1 MGYFVICLLIA
12 KWQIER
18 HFCKNN
24 KQTKNKQN
32 RLISVLRRRRRK
44 RRRRRRR
51 NPELRQ
57 VNGSDHL
64 PVSMKGGNL
73 KFALTIQLSRLPCIK
88 AQPLTRDWECGN
100 VNDLIL
106 KITHGYECVRPQTQT
121 DRPEERTQCMQN
133 VQKHVDANHNRHLS
147 CLKENVAKVNRWK
160 TTYTNSATARRH
172 CINNSNK
179 SSHKLLETCMTKT

>member
-32 RLISVLRRRRRK
+32 RLISVLRRRRRRRK

-88 AQPLTRDWECGN
+88 AQPLTRD
-100 VNDLIL
+100 
-106 KITHGYECVRPQTQT
+106 
-121 DRPEERTQCMQN
+121 
-133 VQKHVDANHNRHLS
+133 
-147 CLKENVAKVNRWK
+147 
-160 TTYTNSATARRH
+160 
-172 CINNSNK
+172 
-179 SSHKLLETCMTKT
+179 